1 MGALH
6 VILPTMNFE
15 AFRNSITSPALQAV
29 AAHWDAARGDQMMP
43 AWQQLRPARIA
54 AQLPIIWAYRF
65 NRQTCEFVGRLAGDR
80 IARHY
85 GKNFRGIRLEALH
98 APEVLPAIVA
108 NMRRVVEGPALYRC
122 SGKLFRQRDRT
133 GTGERIML
141 PLAGDGVHG
150 DGLIGASDYE
160 YAMANPDY
168 GPVELIA
175 EGPCWFALAPDPIA
189 A

>member
-6 VILPTMNFE
+6 AILPTMNFE
-15 AFRNSITSPALQAV
+15 TYFRSITSPALQAV
-29 AAHWDAARGDQMMP
+29 AAHWNAARGDRRMP
-43 AWQQLRPARIA
+43 SWQQLKPSRIA
-54 AQLPIIWAYRF
+54 AQLPIIWAYKYDRHT
-65 NRQTCEFVGRLAGDR
+65 QEFVGRLAGDR

-85 GKNFRGIRLEALH
+85 GKNFRGIKLEALH
-98 APEVLPAIVA
+98 APEVLPGIVA

-122 SGKLFRQRDRT
+122 SGPLFRQGDRT
-133 GTGERIML
+133 GIGERIIL

-160 YAMANPDY
+160 YAIANPDY
-168 GPVELIA
+168 APLELIA
-175 EGPCWFALAPDPIA
+175 EGACWFALGPDAVA